1 MKTLVTWMIIASSV
15 PFLTGCE
22 DMANHTLTGHL
33 WQEQTAPVHYAP
45 STPPNLKLYQDIQH
59 GDILVEYDELSDKT
73 GQVKHRAY
81 LLDANEER
89 ILAAE
94 KPHFVDVHTADHLAI
109 IPVGTNSA
117 PGADSTN
124 NILIRAELSPD
135 GQQFTLI
142 SVGQSIG
149 PHRLPIYTG
158 SADHFDRF
166 MFTPMTVTGDAVV
179 YGAMVAAIAGVAYL
193 EGVAQSGSYY
203 YHH

>member
-22 DMANHTLTGHL
+22 GLANHTLTGHL

-45 STPPNLKLYQDIQH
+45 STPPNLELYTDFQH

-73 GQVKHRAY
+73 GRVKRRAY

-89 ILAAE
+89 ILAAK
-94 KPHFVDVHTADHLAI
+94 KPRFVDVHTADHLAI

-135 GQQFTLI
+135 GLQFTLI

-166 MFTPMTVTGDAVV
+166 MFTPMTVTGDVVV
-179 YGAMVAAIAGVAYL
+179 YSAMVGAVAGVVYVYAL
-193 EGVAQSGSYY
+193 AESGTTFK
-203 YHH
+203 

>member
-1 MKTLVTWMIIASSV
+1 MKTLVTWMIIAGSV

-22 DMANHTLTGHL
+22 GLANHTLTGHL
-33 WQEQTAPVHYAP
+33 WQEQTGPVHFAP
-45 STPPNLKLYQDIQH
+45 STPPNLELYKDNQH

-73 GQVKHRAY
+73 GHVKRRAY

-89 ILAAE
+89 ILAAK
-94 KPHFVDVHTADHLAI
+94 KPRFVDVHTADHLAI
-109 IPVGTNSA
+109 IPVETHSA

-124 NILIRAELSPD
+124 GILIRAELSPD

-166 MFTPMTVTGDAVV
+166 MFTPMTVTGDAVI
-179 YGAMVAAIAGVAYL
+179 YGTMAAAIAGVAYL
-193 EGVAQSGSYY
+193 YGVAYSGGYY
-203 YHH
+203 